1 MYLHRAC
8 PNARFG
14 YSDEGLAYLQYM
26 RNQDLRN
33 IPNTPYYQGVP
44 VQMRGQCAAVIRIC
58 SRKIKYR

>member
-1 MYLHRAC
+1 MYLHRHG

-44 VQMRGQCAAVIRIC
+44 VQMQDNVQQ
-58 SRKIKYR
+58 